1 MREKSFIEVLED
13 KMRNQLRDQIRREI
27 ENEFATAHRTASE
40 IDLQAAR
47 AGRFETWLATNVETT
62 VFANKF
68 SAKRAY
74 GSAPQKSAP
83 KFTKQTRQTRQT
95 SSARKLTL
103 EQSVSLELLRRHA
116 GVEIRE
122 DFSELELKG
131 AWRKAALKSHPDRV
145 ATSDI
150 IAQTKAAALFTE
162 LTTAYEMLQ
171 TALEITPL
179 AA

>member
-13 KMRNQLRDQIRREI
+13 QMRNQMRNQIRREI
-27 ENEFATAHRTASE
+27 ENEFAAAKSAASE

-47 AGRFETWLATNVETT
+47 AGRFESWLASNVETT
-62 VFANKF
+62 VFASRF

-74 GSAPQKSAP
+74 GSAPKKSAP
-83 KFTKQTRQTRQT
+83 KSTNQTRQT

-116 GVEIRE
+116 GVEIGE
-122 DFSELELKG
+122 NFSELELKG

-145 ATSDI
+145 ATGDI
-150 IAQTKAAALFTE
+150 IEQTKAAALFTE

-171 TALEITPL
+171 AALEITHL

>member
-13 KMRNQLRDQIRREI
+13 QVRKQLRDQIRREI
-27 ENEFATAHRTASE
+27 ELEFAQANRTASE

-47 AGRFETWLATNVETT
+47 AGRFETWLASNVETT

-74 GSAPQKSAP
+74 GSAPKKTAQ
-83 KFTKQTRQTRQT
+83 QTRPTAY
-95 SSARKLTL
+95 ARTLTL

-116 GVEIRE
+116 GVEIG
-122 DFSELELKG
+122 DNFSELELKG

-150 IAQTKAAALFTE
+150 ITQTKAAALFTE

-171 TALEITPL
+171 AALEITPL